1 MQDIDYFHGIVSRS
15 QKEVVS
21 DFESHISLGEY
32 GFSTDH
38 KTTHRHVWS
47 FRLKNYGNAISRLTA
62 ASKDV
67 LIAEGDDIAGLYT
80 VKGGYN
86 DAHIIVNKT
95 RDFEYLGDFSI
106 AYKDN
111 NYIRDLIG
119 TFFWIAV
126 LAVIFGFFVLR
137 GLVSSNFHLLPE
149 WLGRLISFII
159 FWLLLSIG
167 EFRKIKQ
174 KADNK
179 AFLSNIVEEYRDR
192 YENEDKDEN
201 TGLNIR

>member
-21 DFESHISLGEY
+21 DFESHTSLGEY

-47 FRLKNYGNAISRLTA
+47 FRLKNYGNAIFRLTA

-80 VKGGYN
+80 VNGGYN

-119 TFFWIAV
+119 TFF
-126 LAVIFGFFVLR
+126 G
-137 GLVSSNFHLLPE
+137 
-149 WLGRLISFII
+149 
-159 FWLLLSIG
+159 
-167 EFRKIKQ
+167 
-174 KADNK
+174 
-179 AFLSNIVEEYRDR
+179 
-192 YENEDKDEN
+192 
-201 TGLNIR
+201 